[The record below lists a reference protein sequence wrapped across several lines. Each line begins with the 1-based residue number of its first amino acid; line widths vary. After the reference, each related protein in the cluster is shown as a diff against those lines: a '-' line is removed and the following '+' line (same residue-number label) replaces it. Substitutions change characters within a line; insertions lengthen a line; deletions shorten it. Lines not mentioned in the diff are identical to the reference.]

1 MSNTPTSTGRRGY
14 VAVDRRWLADPNLS
28 DSALRLMLWLESHTD
43 EYLAAMNMSKASDA
57 LGWSRNRIKRTVTEL
72 EALGLV
78 STEQLPRQHGG
89 TVTRFSLHLSVWS
102 DGPSQTSDTETDG
115 PPRTSAVVHGE
126 ARAVVH
132 GGAPTTSTHSVVG
145 THSQEQC
152 TNDVVRPSLELVR
165 RDDDTERFE
174 QFWQL
179 YGRTG
184 PKKKARE
191 CWNRAR
197 TKATAD
203 EIIDGLK
210 RWVEYWSTPGAAA
223 IKWPQGWL
231 NEERWRDEPP
241 FVALHIDRRNSQPQR
256 DNGMGAIARRR
267 QAQDR

>member
-1 MSNTPTSTGRRGY
+1 MTTRTPTSTGRRGF
-14 VAVDRRWLADPNLS
+14 VGVDRNWLADQRLT
-28 DSALRLMLWLESHTD
+28 DSALRLMMWLESHTD
-43 EYLAAMNMSKASDA
+43 EYLASLDKKRAAQEI
-57 LGWSRNRIKRTVTEL
+57 GWSRDRVSRTLDSLTE
-72 EALGLV
+72 LGLV
-78 STEQLPRQHGG
+78 STEQVHHVGSGQRTLI
-89 TVTRFSLHLSVWS
+89 TLHLDAWS
-102 DGPSQTSDTETDG
+102 
-115 PPRTSAVVHGE
+115 VHG
-126 ARAVVH
+126 ATRQGTPVPH
-132 GGAPTTSTHSVVG
+132 GKAPSVPYGKAPTTSNPTVVG

-152 TNDVVRPSLELVR
+152 TTDVVRPSLELVR

-203 EIIDGLK
+203 EIIAGLK
-210 RWVEYWSTPGAAA
+210 RWVEYWSTPGAAS

>member
-1 MSNTPTSTGRRGY
+1 
-14 VAVDRRWLADPNLS
+14 VDRRWLADPNLS
-28 DSALRLMLWLESHTD
+28 DSALRFMLWLESHTD
-43 EYLAAMNMSKASDA
+43 EYLSGMNLTRCAEQI
-57 LGWSRNRIKRTVTEL
+57 GWGRNRVKRTVAEL

-78 STEQLPRQHGG
+78 STVQLPRRHGG

-102 DGPSQTSDTETDG
+102 DGPSQTTGDG
-115 PPRTSAVVHGE
+115 PSWTGAVVHDE

-132 GGAPTTSTHSVVG
+132 GGAPTTSTHKDVE
-145 THSQEQC
+145 THSQEIC
-152 TNDVVRPSLELVR
+152 TSDEVRPSLEIVR
-165 RDDDTERFE
+165 RDDTPDRFE
-174 QFWQL
+174 EFWQL

-191 CWNRAR
+191 CWNRAI
-197 TKATAD
+197 KKDTAD
-203 EIIDGLK
+203 NIIAGLR
-210 RWVEYWSTPGAAA
+210 RWVEYWATPGAAS

-267 QAQDR
+267 QANR